1 VRRESGGTV
10 GQRGNFRGR
19 EQRYEGN
26 LPEAGG
32 HSREE
37 KPAERRKLIRGTD
50 RDCLTV
56 SAKRN
61 SGLEQSFA
69 ALGKGR
75 GARGPEGRRL
85 DRGRNL

>member
-1 VRRESGGTV
+1 MRRESGRTV
-10 GQRGNFRGR
+10 RSRENLSGR

-32 HSREE
+32 HPWGE
-37 KPAERRKLIRGTD
+37 KPAGRRKLIRGTN
-50 RDCLTV
+50 RDCLIV
-56 SAKRN
+56 SAKRD

-75 GARGPEGRRL
+75 GA
-85 DRGRNL
+85 